1 MCERRFPRSLKR
13 TLEPLKLELQ
23 LAASLWV
30 DVEAG
35 ATVGCEPLGGCG
47 ELGSV

>member
-13 TLEPLKLELQ
+13 TLDPLKLELQ
-23 LAASLWV
+23 LAVSLWV

-35 ATVGCEPLGGCG
+35 VTVGCEPLGRHG
-47 ELGSV
+47 ELSSV